1 MAAKA
6 AKRIPKKKKGYQ
18 MPEPIPDGEILKDIS
33 KGQWILGKS
42 IGVGGFGEVYSA
54 APYSGKIPKH
64 YPNVIKIEPHGNG
77 PLFVEMHF
85 YMRNCK
91 SEEISSW
98 KNKKKLAALG
108 IPRYVASGSHEYKN
122 TKYRFLVID
131 RYGKDLWK
139 IFEENNKQ
147 FPEHI
152 VYKLSLQIIDI
163 LEYIHHK
170 NYVHADIKGE
180 NLLLGLNSY
189 DQVYLV
195 DFGLA
200 SRCTSSTELKVDPKK
215 AHNGT
220 LQYISRDAHMGVPTC
235 RGDIEILSYNM
246 ILWLCGSLPWQ
257 KLLNPATVQKE
268 KENAFNN
275 IDSFLNKCFHGSVP
289 QAVHKFMTLLAS
301 IKFNEIPSYEKL
313 KETLIVGL
321 KQLSHKPDGKLKLDS
336 IGTPIQQNMPKHT
349 PQKIKKSINNG
360 ISIRKSPRMKHLN
373 TPSSIRNPRE
383 STIGV
388 VMDKKRCNIKD
399 IAKAL
404 DDMDSDGEY
413 DIQILKKIKKTE
425 LVEKANKIVKNKAPS
440 RRKKVSIDSINES
453 EEDSN
458 IELLPKPNK
467 TRQKKPTINKTRQ
480 KVKSL
485 NDSETTSETE
495 ITPKRTKSRPIATIR
510 SKGSTTNRLRSKK
523 IVPTTYAET
532 GSDEDMFDT

>member
-6 AKRIPKKKKGYQ
+6 AKKVPKKKGGYQ
-18 MPEPIPDGEILKDIS
+18 MPDPIPAGEILRDIS

-54 APYSGKIPKH
+54 APYFEKIPKD

-91 SEEISSW
+91 SDEIDSW
-98 KNKKKLAALG
+98 QKKKKLAALG
-108 IPRYVASGSHEYKN
+108 IPKYVASGSHEYKN

-180 NLLLGLNSY
+180 NLLLDLNSY

-200 SRCTSSTELKVDPKK
+200 SRCTSSTELKIDPKK

-220 LQYISRDAHMGVPTC
+220 LQYTSRDAHMGVPTR

-246 ILWLCGSLPWQ
+246 ILWLCGSLPWE
-257 KLLNPATVQKE
+257 KLLDPATVQKE
-268 KENAFNN
+268 KEKAFNN
-275 IDSFLNKCFHGSVP
+275 VDSFLNKCFHGSVP
-289 QAVHKFMTLLAS
+289 QAVHKFITLLAN

-313 KETLIVGL
+313 KEILIGGL
-321 KQLSHKPDGKLKLDS
+321 KKLSHKPDGKLKLDS
-336 IGTPIQQNMPKHT
+336 IGMLIQQNTSKRT
-349 PQKIKKSINNG
+349 PQNSKKPING
-360 ISIRKSPRMKHLN
+360 ISVRKSPRMKQLD
-373 TPSSIRNPRE
+373 TPNSRK

-388 VMDKKRCNIKD
+388 VIDKKRCNVKD
-399 IAKAL
+399 IVKAL
-404 DDMDSDGEY
+404 DDMDSDSEY
-413 DIQILKKIKKTE
+413 DIQILKKAKKTE
-425 LVEKANKIVKNKAPS
+425 SVEKVNTIVKNKASS
-440 RRKKVSIDSINES
+440 RRKKVSIESIDDS
-453 EEDSN
+453 EEDSD
-458 IELLPKPNK
+458 IKLLPKPSNK
-467 TRQKKPTINKTRQ
+467 REKKPVTSKIKQ
-480 KVKSL
+480 KIKFL
-485 NDSETTSETE
+485 NDSETASETE
-495 ITPKRTKSRPIATIR
+495 IVSKRRKARPVATAR
-510 SKGSTTNRLRSKK
+510 SKASTRLQSNK
-523 IVPTTYAET
+523 IIPTTYTET
-532 GSDEDMFDT
+532 ESDEDMFDT